1 MTCTVAL
8 GLSLY
13 AGVMEVKEEATE
25 DEVPVKMDGEDQEA
39 SGEDKEKG
47 VKTAEGVKKEGIKH
61 RSREVS
67 HERRERHRSAGSSHY
82 SHHSHSPHSQRRG
95 SRHHMS
101 PSRKPGVLTFAQ
113 IRVSA
118 RTLYNVETLQPS

>member
-1 MTCTVAL
+1 ML
-8 GLSLY
+8 
-13 AGVMEVKEEATE
+13 EVKDEATK
-25 DEVPVKMDGEDQEA
+25 DGTPSKMDGDQAA
-39 SGEDKEKG
+39 SGEDKDKPAKTTDG
-47 VKTAEGVKKEGIKH
+47 VRKEGGKH

-67 HERRERHRSAGSSHY
+67 RERRDRHRSAGSSHY
-82 SHHSHSPHSQRRG
+82 SHHSRSPNSQRRG

-118 RTLYNVETLQPS
+118 EGFPGLESSSHLT